1 MEKDISNHY
10 KNKVNKVLV
19 HSYLAYFFFFLVGV
33 YLNLVFNFKISYSY
47 KIAPTG
53 FILLILGTLLIFWA
67 QKTSRNLNKGN
78 ITKESFSKGPYRFT
92 RTPTNSGLFFLMLGF
107 GMIANS
113 PLIIICSCIAFVVAK
128 FIFLEKEEKL
138 LAEKYGAPY
147 LEYKKSVKF

>member
-1 MEKDISNHY
+1 MEPNPH

-19 HSYLAYFFFFLVGV
+19 RSYSAYFFFFLVGV
-33 YLNLVFNFKISYSY
+33 YLNLVFNFKISYSP
-47 KIAPTG
+47 KIAPVG
-53 FILLILGTLLIFWA
+53 FILLILGTCLVFWA
-67 QKTSRNLNKGN
+67 QKTSRNLKKDD
-78 ITKESFSKGPYRFT
+78 ITKEAFSKGPYRFT

-113 PLIIICSCIAFVVAK
+113 PLIIICSCIAFIVAK
-128 FIFLEKEEKL
+128 FIFLEKEEKF